1 RWGSAAPRPGP
12 PRRPRRTVAV
22 AGRPTTSSVWAAT
35 PIEPRRCRCVA
46 SSRPRDIRAFSPRAP
61 LADERQSRRFAVD
74 AAIDPDRGEVT
85 ALTKNDLINAVAAH
99 GLSKRQSA
107 SVVESLFDIIF
118 RCFEQSQDVKI
129 VGFGHFRIRRKA
141 SRRGRNP
148 QTGDSIEITARKV
161 LTFKPSKG
169 LKQRINQQSTQ
180 QTTT

>member
-1 RWGSAAPRPGP
+1 ARGPRKGGGRGGKGDLGLFSCRARPADG
-12 PRRPRRTVAV
+12 RR
-22 AGRPTTSSVWAAT
+22 S
-35 PIEPRRCRCVA
+35 
-46 SSRPRDIRAFSPRAP
+46 
-61 LADERQSRRFAVD
+61 D
-74 AAIDPDRGEVT
+74 ADPDRGGVT

-118 RCFEQSQDVKI
+118 RCFEKSEDVKI

-169 LKQRINQQSTQ
+169 LKQRINAGAS
-180 QTTT
+180 

>member
-1 RWGSAAPRPGP
+1 MPAL
-12 PRRPRRTVAV
+12 
-22 AGRPTTSSVWAAT
+22 
-35 PIEPRRCRCVA
+35 
-46 SSRPRDIRAFSPRAP
+46 SPRARP
-61 LADERQSRRFAVD
+61 ADGDRAFGFSKGQQGRRQGRRASRV
-74 AAIDPDRGEVT
+74 DPDRGEVT

-118 RCFEQSQDVKI
+118 RCFEKGEDVKI

-169 LKQRINQQSTQ
+169 LKIRINHHAQ
-180 QTTT
+180 

>member
-1 RWGSAAPRPGP
+1 V
-12 PRRPRRTVAV
+12 TV
-22 AGRPTTSSVWAAT
+22 
-35 PIEPRRCRCVA
+35 
-46 SSRPRDIRAFSPRAP
+46 
-61 LADERQSRRFAVD
+61 
-74 AAIDPDRGEVT
+74 
-85 ALTKNDLINAVAAH
+85 LTKNDLINAVAAH

-118 RCFEQSQDVKI
+118 RCFEKGEDVKI

-169 LKQRINQQSTQ
+169 LKIRINHHAQ
-180 QTTT
+180 